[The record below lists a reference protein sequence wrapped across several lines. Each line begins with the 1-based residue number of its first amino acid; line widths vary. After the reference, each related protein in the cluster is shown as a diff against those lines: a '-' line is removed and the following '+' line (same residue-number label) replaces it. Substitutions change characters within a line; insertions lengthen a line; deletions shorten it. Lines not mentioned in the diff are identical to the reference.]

1 MVKEKVLSGRYK
13 DCPIVYDH
21 IKSYEGEEIYFN
33 SFSVIKMEPADRSR
47 ADYWSDSSL
56 RVDGAMSSDSEKDQR
71 YLSVKLRNGE
81 ESVLQ
86 VNTKTYNR
94 LMEAVLGRVPQEHVE
109 TEKTVEKKS
118 HKKAIFI
125 AIVLIAIIL
134 KLFVFN

>member
-1 MVKEKVLSGRYK
+1 MVKEKVLTGRYK

-21 IKSYEGEEIYFN
+21 IKSFDGEEIFFN
-33 SFSVIKMEPADRSR
+33 SFSVMNMEPADRSK

-56 RVDGAMSSDSEKDQR
+56 RVDGAMASNAEKDQR
-71 YLSVKLRNGE
+71 YLSVKWRNGE

-94 LMEAVLGRVPQEHVE
+94 LMEAVLGRVPQEHAE

-125 AIVLIAIIL
+125 AIILIAIIL